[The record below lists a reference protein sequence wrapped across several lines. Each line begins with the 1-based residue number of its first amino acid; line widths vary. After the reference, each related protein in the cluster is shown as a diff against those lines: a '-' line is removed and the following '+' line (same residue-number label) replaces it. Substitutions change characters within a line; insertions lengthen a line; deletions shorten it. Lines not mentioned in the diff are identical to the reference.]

1 VSFLRVTNKPANQI
15 YDYLQEL
22 RQRHKNKQSS
32 GVRITSIH
40 KAKGLEWPVV
50 IIPALSARYY
60 PYEAEGTFTTKS
72 SEESERRL
80 FYVAMTRA
88 KEDLY
93 LIAPP
98 AWNEKQSNNTK
109 TQAETQQTKDWPSK
123 FLREADFILCQQVG
137 ELIEQGE
144 VLAEP
149 QELEAIQIKKSEIL
163 IERYSE
169 SIQFNLP
176 IKLKLKREVS
186 NPSIGTSSSKK
197 YELED
202 DDAEYQKGQWLVHGK
217 LGKGRVVRD
226 EKKYVTIYFSAD
238 KKERKLD
245 KTIAGPWL
253 SEI

>member
-1 VSFLRVTNKPANQI
+1 M
-15 YDYLQEL
+15 
-22 RQRHKNKQSS
+22 
-32 GVRITSIH
+32 RITSIH

-98 AWNEKQSNNTK
+98 TWNSQQGNKNSK
-109 TQAETQQTKDWPSK
+109 TQNEVQQTKDWPSK
-123 FLREADFILCQQVG
+123 FLREADFELCQQAG
-137 ELIEQGE
+137 ELIESGE
-144 VLAEP
+144 ILSEP
-149 QELEAIQIKKSEIL
+149 KELDAIQPKKSQSL
-163 IERYSE
+163 LERYSKNIDFE
-169 SIQFNLP
+169 LP
-176 IKLKLKREVS
+176 IILKTKRE
-186 NPSIGTSSSKK
+186 NPAGGRAGGRTGISPSHII
-197 YELED
+197 ELED

-245 KTIAGPWL
+245 KKIAGPWL

>member
-1 VSFLRVTNKPANQI
+1 
-15 YDYLQEL
+15 
-22 RQRHKNKQSS
+22 
-32 GVRITSIH
+32 
-40 KAKGLEWPVV
+40 VV

-93 LIAPP
+93 LIAPA
-98 AWNEKQSNNTK
+98 AWNDKQASKK
-109 TQAETQQTKDWPSK
+109 TQAKKYQDETQQIKNWPSK
-123 FLREADFILCQQVG
+123 FLREADFELCQQVG
-137 ELIEQGE
+137 ELIEAGE
-144 VLAEP
+144 ILAEP
-149 QELEAIQIKKSEIL
+149 KELEAIQVKKSKSL
-163 IERYSE
+163 IERYSDK
-169 SIQFNLP
+169 IQFELL
-176 IKLKLKREVS
+176 ITLILKREKLNTAKGS
-186 NPSIGTSSSKK
+186 NSSGSGISSANK

-245 KTIAGPWL
+245 KIIAGPWL
-253 SEI
+253 SEA

>member
-1 VSFLRVTNKPANQI
+1 
-15 YDYLQEL
+15 
-22 RQRHKNKQSS
+22 
-32 GVRITSIH
+32 
-40 KAKGLEWPVV
+40 V

-98 AWNEKQSNNTK
+98 VWNNKQEKSQK

-123 FLREADFILCQQVG
+123 FLREADFNLCKQVG

-144 VLAEP
+144 VLVEP
-149 QELEAIQIKKSEIL
+149 QELEAIQVKKSQSL
-163 IERYSE
+163 IERYSDKIKFE
-169 SIQFNLP
+169 LP

-186 NPSIGTSSSKK
+186 VDGSRATGISTGVGSSRK

-253 SEI
+253 SEA